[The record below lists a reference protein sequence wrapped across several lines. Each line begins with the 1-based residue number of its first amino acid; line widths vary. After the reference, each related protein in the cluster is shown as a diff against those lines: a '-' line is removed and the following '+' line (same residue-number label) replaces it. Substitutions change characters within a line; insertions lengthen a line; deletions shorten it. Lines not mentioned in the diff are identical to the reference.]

1 MWAWDPG
8 SSQWVP
14 NRHVMKVWKGQGGK
28 MTLHCSSIMMCEWHL
43 ARFQVRFKHQ
53 ASKLLLTWLDCQP
66 DYHAQLC
73 RCWALSL
80 DADLTP
86 GAPLVGKIPLHDG
99 LNLQIE
105 PNLELWEVLKNQ
117 QCCISFS
124 ILTATAKACQQ
135 QVSGFKMYL
144 MLQQQ
149 ACCCLYPSC
158 EEAFSKVLLRL
169 RRSFIPVLTCMSRCM
184 GYVKCVLCLRVPMSS
199 CRVLK
204 NPRLKSGIKN
214 GLMTEPR
221 NFNFLGFRV

>member
-1 MWAWDPG
+1 M
-8 SSQWVP
+8 
-14 NRHVMKVWKGQGGK
+14 
-28 MTLHCSSIMMCEWHL
+28 
-43 ARFQVRFKHQ
+43 
-53 ASKLLLTWLDCQP
+53 
-66 DYHAQLC
+66 
-73 RCWALSL
+73 
-80 DADLTP
+80 
-86 GAPLVGKIPLHDG
+86 
-99 LNLQIE
+99 
-105 PNLELWEVLKNQ
+105 LKNQ

-158 EEAFSKVLLRL
+158 EEALSKVLVLLRL

-204 NPRLKSGIKN
+204 NH
-214 GLMTEPR
+214 
-221 NFNFLGFRV
+221 LGFREIHQPTRALLLQVSKLLAMQKLDHMVTSDHVRLQWHAVLTQSRLDTAATAWQRK